1 MAEKAWPTDLTRE
14 QLRKIYAESGE
25 KEKKLMSDLAKSSD
39 PDQAVVVAELLHYFP
54 GAEVTDA
61 E

>member
-14 QLRKIYAESGE
+14 QLRQIYTESGVE
-25 KEKKLMSDLAKSSD
+25 EKKLMSDLAKSD
-39 PDQAVVVAELLHYFP
+39 NPDQAVVVAELLHYFP
-54 GAEVTDA
+54 GTELTDV